1 MEFKIGNHRITG
13 MDAFLVIVLIVWI
26 LITYQIFCADTGDEK
41 SKSQA
46 NKNGKTEIV
55 FWHAM
60 GGPLGEAMDKLIDEY
75 NDNPNSKCYVKTI
88 NMGSYDTL
96 QKKLLASLIA
106 NEAPDIAQ
114 CFETLTK
121 KFIKHEKIVCIDDLI
136 NADIEEAK
144 KAGKT
149 LEDIRDDIIPA
160 LRINN
165 TFQGKLYSFPFNKSV
180 QVLYYNKTM
189 FKTVGLDPEKPP
201 RTFNELREYCKKI
214 VDYYKNDGV
223 DRKLHIYGYGCAKSN
238 NWSFLNR
245 IKANKGYIVKRNDDG
260 SLKCGFNEPA
270 AIESLKFLQDMLK
283 DTDPNGKGYPLAK
296 EGQAFDHQNDFTA
309 GLCGI
314 IESSV
319 TSKKFMNI
327 TDFELGMAPLPGI
340 EDPSRPDGV
349 FRSTI
354 LSGTNICIFK
364 GNDPKKIE
372 GAWDFIKW
380 FTNTDN
386 GVEWSINTTYMPV
399 RKSSV
404 SSAKMKQEIAQDPNL
419 NAIYGYL
426 DNLAFEPRITAWF
439 EIRDLIADYLERCTL
454 EHRDPNA
461 YCQEMQKDIDGMLR
475 HVTDT
480 DDNKEL
486 GNVD

>member
-1 MEFKIGNHRITG
+1 MEFKIGNHRFTG

-26 LITYQIFCADTGDEK
+26 FITYQIFGADTGDEK
-41 SKSQA
+41 SKSNA
-46 NKNGKTEIV
+46 NQSGKTEIV

-60 GGPLGEAMDKLIDEY
+60 GGPLGEAMDKLIDKY
-75 NDNPNSKCYVKTI
+75 NNDPNSKCYVKTI
-88 NMGSYDTL
+88 NMGGYDTL

-106 NEAPDIAQ
+106 NEAPDVAQ

-121 KFIKHEKIVCIDDLI
+121 KFIKHKKIVCIDDLI
-136 NADIEEAK
+136 NADIEAAK
-144 KAGKT
+144 KEGKSV
-149 LEDIRDDIIPA
+149 EDIRDDIIPA

-165 TFQGKLYSFPFNKSV
+165 TFAGKLYSFPFNKSV
-180 QVLYYNKTM
+180 QVLYYNKDM
-189 FKTVGLDPEKPP
+189 FQEVGLDPEKPP
-201 RTFNELREYCKKI
+201 RTFKELREYCQKI
-214 VDYYKNDGV
+214 VDFYKAKGEKD
-223 DRKLHIYGYGCAKSN
+223 KYGYGCAKSN

-245 IKANKGYIVKRNDDG
+245 IKANKGYIVKRDTDG
-260 SLKCGFNEPA
+260 SLKCGFNEKA
-270 AIESLKFLQDMLK
+270 AIDSLCFLQDMLK
-283 DTDPNGKGYPLAK
+283 DGLAK
-296 EGQAFDHQNDFTA
+296 EGQAFDHQNEFMA
-309 GLCGI
+309 KKCGI

-319 TSKKFMNI
+319 TSKIYMNP
-327 TDFELGMAPLPGI
+327 DFRMGMAPVPGI
-340 EDPSRPDGV
+340 EDASQPDGV
-349 FRSTI
+349 YRSTI

-364 GNDPKKIE
+364 NEDPKKIE

-380 FTNTDN
+380 FTNTEN
-386 GVEWSINTTYMPV
+386 GVEWSIGTTYMPV

-404 SSAKMKQEIAQDPNL
+404 TSEKMKAEMQKDPNL

-454 EHRDPNA
+454 EHKDPKL
-461 YCQEMQKDIDGMLR
+461 YCAEMQKDIDGMLK
-475 HVTDT
+475 HVTDK

>member
-1 MEFKIGNHRITG
+1 MEFKIGNHRFTG
-13 MDAFLVIVLIVWI
+13 MDAFLIIVLIVWV
-26 LITYQIFCADTGDEK
+26 LITYQIFWADTGDEK

-60 GGPLGEAMDKLIDEY
+60 GGPLGEAMDNLIEEY
-75 NDNPNSKCYVKTI
+75 NKDPNSKCYVKTI

-106 NEAPDIAQ
+106 NEAQDIAQ

-121 KFIKHEKIVCIDDLI
+121 KFIKHDKIVCIDDLI
-136 NADIEEAK
+136 NADIENAK
-144 KAGKT
+144 KAGNT
-149 LEDIRDDIIPA
+149 IEDIREDIIPA

-165 TFQGKLYSFPFNKSV
+165 TFAGKLYSFPFNKSV

-189 FKTVGLDPEKPP
+189 FKAVGLDPEKPP
-201 RTFNELREYCKKI
+201 RTFKELREYCQKI
-214 VDYYKNDGV
+214 VDYYKNDGTE
-223 DRKLHIYGYGCAKSN
+223 RKLHIYGYGCAGPN
-238 NWSFLNR
+238 NWSYLNR
-245 IKANKGYIVKRNDDG
+245 IKANKGYIVKRDTDG
-260 SLKCGFNEPA
+260 LLKCGFNEPA
-270 AIESLKFLQDMLK
+270 SIESLKFLQDMLK

-296 EGQAFDHQNDFTA
+296 EGRGFDHQNDFTA

-340 EDPSRPDGV
+340 EDPSQPDGV

-364 GNDPKKIE
+364 NTDPKKIE

-380 FTNTDN
+380 FTNTEN
-386 GVEWSINTTYMPV
+386 GVKWSLGTTYMPV

-404 SSAKMKQEIAQDPNL
+404 NSDLMKEAMEKDPNL

-439 EIRDLIADYLERCTL
+439 EIRDLISDYLERFTL
-454 EHRDPNA
+454 EHKEA
-461 YCQEMQKDIDGMLR
+461 ESYCQEIEKDINGMLR